1 MCKELANKRFFREIL
16 TIQEEELRVKNERK
30 DIKYYAQRN
39 IRAENLIYF
48 VNKET
53 LKEQH
58 RKQQRNK
65 SSVIDKVTK
74 E

>member
-1 MCKELANKRFFREIL
+1 ME
-16 TIQEEELRVKNERK
+16 NERK

-39 IRAENLIYF
+39 IKLENLIHF

-58 RKQQRNK
+58 RKQQ
-65 SSVIDKVTK
+65 SSTTGTTAQAIEWHSIKQKAKQDHKNFK
-74 E
+74 QKRYSLCC